1 MNKFAINALNTV
13 LHVDYNFTTHELN
26 LIEYD
31 GFLYWSGTIGS
42 QFKTRCTFLSIKEK
56 HLYLFLNDLKYKLK
70 ENKLDKHLD
79 KMTSEQIKYQS
90 GKAIVY

>member
-1 MNKFAINALNTV
+1 MDKLNIEELNIM
-13 LHVDYNFTTHELN
+13 LHDNYNFLYHELS

-56 HLYLFLNDLKYKLK
+56 HFYYFLNDLEYKLK
-70 ENKLDKHLD
+70 ENKIDKKPSTLP
-79 KMTSEQIKYQS
+79 KI
-90 GKAIVY
+90 